1 MGSGYRTFVSGEIL
15 TAANLQG
22 YLADQAVMVF
32 ANATARDAAVTS
44 PADGMICYLE
54 DTGYYQAYESS
65 SWSNMITSAGAAASA
80 TTAATA
86 TALATGRT
94 ISLTGD
100 ATGTSGSFDGTG
112 NVSIATT
119 LPNAADMSG
128 SDYAGRKITVTETE
142 PTSPTTGD
150 LWIDIST

>member
-32 ANATARDAAVTS
+32 ADATARDVAITS

-65 SWSNMITSAGAAASA
+65 SWNNMITSGGAAVSA

-119 LPNAADMSG
+119 LPNAADMGDSTN
-128 SDYAGRKITVTETE
+128 AGRKLTVSTSA
-142 PTSPTTGD
+142 PSSPTTGD
-150 LWIDIST
+150 LWVDIS

>member
-1 MGSGYRTFVSGEIL
+1 MGSGYRTFVSGEVL

-65 SWSNMITSAGAAASA
+65 TWNNLITSSGAVA
-80 TTAATA
+80 TAA
-86 TALATGRT
+86 ALATGRT
-94 ISLTGD
+94 ISLTGA

-128 SDYAGRKITVTETE
+128 SDYAGRKITVTATE

>member
-1 MGSGYRTFVSGEIL
+1 MGSGYRTFVSGEVL

-32 ANATARDAAVTS
+32 ADATARDAAVTS

-54 DTGYYQAYESS
+54 DTTYYQAYESS
-65 SWSNMITSAGAAASA
+65 TWNNLITSSGAV
-80 TTAATA
+80 ATA
-86 TALATGRT
+86 DALATGRT

-128 SDYAGRKITVTETE
+128 SDYAGRKITVTATE

>member
-1 MGSGYRTFVSGEIL
+1 MGSGYRTFVSGEVL

-32 ANATARDAAVTS
+32 ANATARDSAITS

-65 SWSNMITSAGAAASA
+65 TWNNLITSSGAV
-80 TTAATA
+80 ATA
-86 TALATGRT
+86 DALATGRT

-128 SDYAGRKITVTETE
+128 SDYAGRKISVTATET
-142 PTSPTTGD
+142 TSPTTGD

>member
-65 SWSNMITSAGAAASA
+65 SWSNMITSSGAV
-80 TTAATA
+80 ATA
-86 TALATGRT
+86 DALATGRT

-128 SDYAGRKITVTETE
+128 SDYAGRKITVTATE

-150 LWIDIST
+150 LWIDIS

>member
-32 ANATARDAAVTS
+32 ADATARDAAVTS

-65 SWSNMITSAGAAASA
+65 TWNNLITSSGAVALAAS
-80 TTAATA
+80 A

-128 SDYAGRKITVTETE
+128 SDYAGRKITVTATE

>member
-15 TAANLQG
+15 TAANVQG

-32 ANATARDAAVTS
+32 ADASARDSAISS

-65 SWSNMITSAGAAASA
+65 SWTNMITSGGA
-80 TTAATA
+80 AATA

-94 ISLTGD
+94 ISLTGA
-100 ATGTSGSFDGTG
+100 ATGTSAAFDGTA
-112 NVSIATT
+112 NASIAVT
-119 LPNAADMSG
+119 LPNAADMTG
-128 SDYAGRKITVTETE
+128 STNAGRKLTVSTSQ
-142 PTSPTTGD
+142 PSSPTTGD
-150 LWIDIST
+150 LWVDIS